1 MNNKIVLTRSLL
13 ALALLALGV
22 AGGYQLASR
31 KQPAATAAASVG
43 DADRKVLYWYDP
55 MVPTQKF
62 DQPGKSPFM
71 DMQLVPRYAD
81 EAQEGGVSV
90 SPQAQQ
96 SLGLRLAT
104 VEQRGIASSIEVL
117 GTVQL
122 SERDISIVQA
132 RSSGFVERVYPLAPG
147 DVVPS
152 GAPLVELL
160 LPEWEGA
167 QREYLAVKALQDET
181 LRQAARQRLRL
192 LGMTDAVIAQVE
204 QSGTVQAR
212 TTVRLPR
219 AGLLAELMVR
229 PGMTVSAGMSLAR
242 VNGLGTVWV
251 EAAVP
256 QAQGPLLRVGQP
268 AELLLPGEATP
279 RRAKISAILP
289 QASAEARTLR
299 VRLELPNPGL
309 RLREGMSLAV
319 RLQSATEQLLLVPSE
334 AVIRTG
340 RRALAYVAEDSGR
353 YRPVELELGQ
363 EIDEQ
368 LVVRSGLQAG
378 QQVVA
383 SAQFLIDSEAS
394 LRGLQPTPNAATSS
408 HSTNGVIE
416 ALEGDQLT
424 LNHEPVPALKWPAMT
439 MGFRLAEPALAKG
452 LRTGQRLRFSFTQR
466 GDDYVITGIEP
477 TGPVGPVGPVDPH
490 AGHKAAS
497 GASQ

>member
-1 MNNKIVLTRSLL
+1 MNKKMVLTRSLL
-13 ALALLALGV
+13 ALVLVALGV
-22 AGGYQLASR
+22 AGGYQLASHN
-31 KQPAATAAASVG
+31 KPAAATAESAG

-62 DQPGKSPFM
+62 DGPGKSPFM

-81 EAQEGGVSV
+81 EAQESSVSV

-104 VEQRGIASSIEVL
+104 VEQRSIASSIEVL
-117 GTVQL
+117 GAVQL
-122 SERDISIVQA
+122 NERDVSIVQA

-147 DVVPS
+147 DVVAA
-152 GAPLVELL
+152 GAPLAELL

-167 QREYLAVKALQDET
+167 QREYLAVRALKDET

-192 LGMTDAVIAQVE
+192 LGMPEAVIE
-204 QSGTVQAR
+204 QLEQGGAVQAR
-212 TTVRLPR
+212 STVRLPR

-256 QAQGPLLRVGQP
+256 QAQGPLLSVGQP
-268 AELLLPGEATP
+268 AELLVPGEAKP
-279 RRAKISAILP
+279 RRALVSAILP

-319 RLQSATEQLLLVPSE
+319 RIQSATEQLLLVPSE

-340 RRALAYVAEDSGR
+340 RRALAYVAEESGR

-363 EIDEQ
+363 EIDDQ

-394 LRGLQPTPNAATSS
+394 LRGLEPAPNAARSS
-408 HSTNGVIE
+408 HSTTGVIE
-416 ALEGDQLT
+416 ALEEGEVT
-424 LNHEPVPALKWPAMT
+424 LNHAPVPALKWPSMT
-439 MGFRLAEPALAKG
+439 MGFKLEKPALAKG
-452 LRTGQRLRFSFTQR
+452 LKPGQQLRFSFMQR
-466 GDDYVITGIEP
+466 GNDYVITAIEP
-477 TGPVGPVGPVDPH
+477 L
-490 AGHKAAS
+490 ASAASAASAAAAS
-497 GASQ
+497 GASR

>member
-1 MNNKIVLTRSLL
+1 MNKLL
-13 ALALLALGV
+13 MRALLGLSLVAIGV
-22 AGGYQLASR
+22 AGGYQLAR
-31 KQPAATAAASVG
+31 RHQPDAAAAPSPAT
-43 DADRKVLYWYDP
+43 ADRKVLYWYDP

-62 DQPGKSPFM
+62 DKPGKSPFM

-104 VEQRGIASSIEVL
+104 VEQRSIASSIEVL

-122 SERDISIVQA
+122 NERDISIVQA
-132 RSSGFVERVYPLAPG
+132 RANGFVERVYPLAPG
-147 DVVPS
+147 DVVAA

-167 QREYLAVKALQDET
+167 QREYLAVKALQDEA

-192 LGMTDAVIAQVE
+192 LGMPEELIERLE
-204 QSGTVQAR
+204 QSGAVQAR
-212 TTVRLPR
+212 STVRLPR

-229 PGMTVSAGMSLAR
+229 PGMTVAAGMSLAR
-242 VNGLGTVWV
+242 VNGLATVWV

-268 AELLLPGEATP
+268 AELLLPGEAQP
-279 RRAKISAILP
+279 RRAAVSAILP

-309 RLREGMSLAV
+309 RLREGMSLVV
-319 RLQSATEQLLLVPSE
+319 RLRSAPEQLLVLPSE

-340 RRALAYVAEDSGR
+340 RRALAYVAEEGGR
-353 YRPVELELGQ
+353 YRPVELELGP
-363 EIDEQ
+363 EIDDQ

-378 QQVVA
+378 QRVLA

-394 LRGLQPTPNAATSS
+394 LRGLQPAPNAAAGS
-408 HSTNGVIE
+408 HSTTGVVE
-416 ALEGDQLT
+416 ALEGGELT
-424 LNHEPVPALKWPAMT
+424 LRHEPVPALNWPAMT
-439 MGFRLAEPALAKG
+439 MGFKLEKPSLAKG
-452 LRTGQRLRFSFTQR
+452 LKPGQRLRFSFMQR
-466 GDDYVITGIEP
+466 GDDYLITAVEP
-477 TGPVGPVGPVDPH
+477 LAAAAP
-490 AGHKAAS
+490 AS
-497 GASQ
+497 GASR

>member
-1 MNNKIVLTRSLL
+1 MNKKTVLTRSLL
-13 ALALLALGV
+13 ALALVALGA
-22 AGGYQLASR
+22 AGGYQLAKR
-31 KQPAATAAASVG
+31 QPPDVAAAAAG

-62 DQPGKSPFM
+62 EKPGKSPFM

-81 EAQEGGVSV
+81 EAREGGVSV

-104 VEQRGIASSIEVL
+104 VEQRSIASSIEVL

-122 SERDISIVQA
+122 NDRDISIVQA
-132 RSSGFVERVYPLAPG
+132 RANGFVERVYPLAPG
-147 DVVPS
+147 DVLAA
-152 GAPLVELL
+152 GTPLAELL

-167 QREYLAVKALQDET
+167 QREYLAVLALKDEP

-192 LGMTDAVIAQVE
+192 LGMTEALIE
-204 QSGTVQAR
+204 QLEHSGTVQAR
-212 TTVRLPR
+212 TTVRLPQ

-242 VNGLGTVWV
+242 VNGLATVWV

-268 AELLLPGEATP
+268 AELLVPGEASA
-279 RRAKISAILP
+279 RRARISAILP

-299 VRLELPNPGL
+299 VRLELPNLGL
-309 RLREGMSLAV
+309 RLREGMSMAV

-340 RRALAYVAEDSGR
+340 RRALAYVAEEAGR
-353 YRPVELELGQ
+353 YRPVELELGP
-363 EIDEQ
+363 EIDDQ

-394 LRGLQPTPNAATSS
+394 LRGLQLTPNAASSS
-408 HSTNGVIE
+408 HSANGVVE
-416 ALEGDQLT
+416 ALDGVELT

-439 MGFRLAEPALAKG
+439 MGFRLADPALAKG
-452 LRTGQRLRFSFTQR
+452 LKTGQRLRFSFVQR
-466 GDDYVITGIEP
+466 GDDYVITAIEP
-477 TGPVGPVGPVDPH
+477 L
-490 AGHKAAS
+490 ASAAAAS
-497 GASQ
+497 GASR

>member
-1 MNNKIVLTRSLL
+1 MNKLFFRSVLGLSLV
-13 ALALLALGV
+13 AIGV

-31 KQPAATAAASVG
+31 NQPDAATAPSPST
-43 DADRKVLYWYDP
+43 ADRKVLYWYDP

-62 DQPGKSPFM
+62 DKPGKSPFM

-81 EAQEGGVSV
+81 EAQEGGVAV

-104 VEQRGIASSIEVL
+104 VEQRSIASSIEVL

-122 SERDISIVQA
+122 NERDISIVQA
-132 RSSGFVERVYPLAPG
+132 RSNGFVERVYPLAPG
-147 DVVPS
+147 DVVAA
-152 GAPLVELL
+152 GTPLAELL

-167 QREYLAVKALQDET
+167 QREYLAVKALKDEP

-192 LGMTDAVIAQVE
+192 LGMTDAVIE
-204 QSGTVQAR
+204 QMERSGAVQAR
-212 TTVRLPR
+212 TTVRLPQ

-229 PGMTVSAGMSLAR
+229 PGMTVTAGMSLAR
-242 VNGLGTVWV
+242 VNGLATVWV

-256 QAQGPLLRVGQP
+256 QAQGSLLRVGQP
-268 AELLLPGEATP
+268 AELLLPGEAQP
-279 RRAKISAILP
+279 RRAVVSAILP

-319 RLQSATEQLLLVPSE
+319 RLQSAAEQQLLVPSE

-340 RRALAYVAEDSGR
+340 RRALAYVAEESGR

-363 EIDEQ
+363 EIDDQ

-378 QQVVA
+378 QQVLA

-394 LRGLQPTPNAATSS
+394 LRGLQPAPNAATSS
-408 HSTNGVIE
+408 HSTNGVVE
-416 ALEGDQLT
+416 AVVGDELT
-424 LNHEPVPALKWPAMT
+424 LKHEAVPALKWPAMT
-439 MGFRLAEPALAKG
+439 MGFKLAEPALAKG
-452 LRTGQRLRFSFTQR
+452 LKTGQRLRFSFMQR
-466 GDDYVITGIEP
+466 GDDYVITAAEP
-477 TGPVGPVGPVDPH
+477 IDSTALHTGH
-490 AGHKAAS
+490 SAAS
-497 GASQ
+497 GASR

>member
-1 MNNKIVLTRSLL
+1 MAMNKKSVLTRSLL
-13 ALALLALGV
+13 AIALVALGV

-31 KQPAATAAASVG
+31 QQPAAAAAQSAG
-43 DADRKVLYWYDP
+43 AADRKVLYWYDP

-104 VEQRGIASSIEVL
+104 VEQRSIASSIEVL

-122 SERDISIVQA
+122 NERDISIVQA
-132 RSSGFVERVYPLAPG
+132 RANGFVERVYPLAPG
-147 DVVPS
+147 DVVAE
-152 GAPLVELL
+152 GAPLAELL
-160 LPEWEGA
+160 LPEWEAA
-167 QREYLAVKALQDET
+167 QREYLAVKALQDEP

-192 LGMTDAVIAQVE
+192 LGMPEAVIEQVE
-204 QSGTVQAR
+204 QRAAVQAR

-229 PGMTVSAGMSLAR
+229 PGMTVAAGMSLAR

-268 AELLLPGEATP
+268 AELLVPGEATP
-279 RRAKISAILP
+279 RRSLVSAILP

-340 RRALAYVAEDSGR
+340 RRALAYLAEGSGR

-363 EIDEQ
+363 EIDDQ

-394 LRGLQPTPNAATSS
+394 LRGLQPTPNAASSS
-408 HSTNGVIE
+408 HSTNGVVE
-416 ALEGDQLT
+416 ALEGGELT
-424 LNHEPVPALKWPAMT
+424 LKHEPVPALKWPEMT
-439 MGFRLAEPALAKG
+439 MGFKLAKPALASG
-452 LRTGQRLRFSFTQR
+452 LKPGQRLRFSFMQR
-466 GDDYVITGIEP
+466 GDDYVITAIEP
-477 TGPVGPVGPVDPH
+477 IGPVGPPDPH
-490 AGHKAAS
+490 AGHAAAS
-497 GASQ
+497 GASR